1 LFGTNSRVRVRHPSL
16 QYSRKTLVEP

>member
-1 LFGTNSRVRVRHPSL
+1 LLGTNSCVRVRHPSL